1 MNTLRTPTARRLGF
15 VWSSVA
21 IVAFA
26 LAWCGLGL
34 RDAAAHGTHGRT
46 TKLDLGPKREA
57 TPPAGPRGRAQ
68 LESTRIRLLRDD
80 EARYVAELRVNNV
93 GPGALRI
100 HRVGLAPSEAWPEAP
115 PGLGVQALERDAA
128 IPPGGSR
135 SYQLSWRADS
145 ARAEQLWATVEV
157 DSDSAAPDALYYDA
171 PAQASVWADRRVGP
185 ARYLLSLLVLLPL
198 LLPICA
204 LVAQRLPALGERL
217 LRRAAIAV
225 TGAHAA
231 AALWAFARFDRG
243 FARADGNEGL
253 QMIERA
259 SLGGGLEWF
268 LALDGL
274 GAPIIAALAL
284 AAFASLAA
292 LGPSARGNGVAIASA
307 GLLLSS
313 STLFLVAQSPVL
325 LVASLGVAAAAVV
338 AMVGGASTS
347 TRAARHLAPVALLSV
362 IGVAVAGHLLA
373 HHAPSEQGALAAS
386 LPEIVRHGLHSHE
399 GEASWLGLP
408 VVRAA
413 WASAAVAALPLLGLL
428 PFHGWSSALLRDT
441 APGAAALAIASLGAI
456 GGALL
461 SRVALVLLPG
471 EAAWGA
477 PALLAL
483 SLGTALLLGLAA
495 LGEPDPRRLAGR
507 LSALSGAL
515 VVVAIASRTAQGLQ
529 AAVLLITA
537 RTLAMPLLVLTAEA
551 FSRRLGTLERREGG
565 VAATAPKLAALW
577 VLALLAASGLP
588 GGASFWGVWLGLS
601 GTVARTPSL
610 GFVAIAAVALVAL
623 AHLGGFARASK
634 QADPA
639 WRTSERLASHA
650 GKVPELFPR
659 ELVWAVPLAVALLA
673 LAVLPRSVGSTTD
686 TLVIDALP
694 ALDPPGPTQIG

>member
-231 AALWAFARFDRG
+231 VALWAFARFDRG

-386 LPEIVRHGLHSHE
+386 LPEIVRHGLHSHD

-659 ELVWAVPLAVALLA
+659 ELLWAVPLAVALLA

>member
-1 MNTLRTPTARRLGF
+1 MSTLRTASPRRLCP

-21 IVAFA
+21 LLAFA
-26 LAWCGLGL
+26 LAWCGFGL

-46 TKLDLGPKREA
+46 TKLELGPKREA

-80 EARYVAELRVNNV
+80 EARYVAELRVKNV
-93 GPGALRI
+93 GQGPLRV
-100 HRVGLAPSEAWPEAP
+100 HRVGLAASEAWPESP
-115 PGLGVQALERDAA
+115 PGLGVQALERDAP

-135 SYQLSWRADS
+135 SYQLSWRAES
-145 ARAEQLWATVEV
+145 ARAEQLQATVEV

-171 PAQASVWADRRVGP
+171 PVRASVWADRRVGP

-198 LLPICA
+198 LLPLSA
-204 LVAQRLPALGERL
+204 LVAARLPALGERL
-217 LRRAAIAV
+217 LRRAAVAV

-231 AALWAFARFDRG
+231 AALWAFVRFDRG
-243 FARADGNEGL
+243 FGRADGNEGL

-268 LALDGL
+268 LALDGVS
-274 GAPIIAALAL
+274 APIVAALAL
-284 AAFASLAA
+284 TAFASLAA
-292 LGPSARGNGVAIASA
+292 LGPSARGHGVAIASA

-313 STLFLVAQSPVL
+313 SSLFLVAQSPAL
-325 LVASLGVAAAAVV
+325 LVASLGVAAAASV
-338 AMVGGASTS
+338 AMVGAASTS
-347 TRAARHLAPVALLSV
+347 TRAARHLAPAALLSL
-362 IGVAVAGHLLA
+362 IAVAIVGHLLA
-373 HHAPSEQGALAAS
+373 HHAPSEQGALAAT
-386 LPEIVRHGLHSHE
+386 LPEIVRHGLHLHE
-399 GEASWLGLP
+399 GDASWLGLP
-408 VVRAA
+408 TPRAA
-413 WASAAVAALPLLGLL
+413 WAFAAVAALPLLGLL
-428 PFHGWSSALLRDT
+428 PFHGWSSALVRDT
-441 APGAAALAIASLGAI
+441 APGVAALAMASLGAI

-461 SRVALVLLPG
+461 LRIALVLLPG
-471 EAAWGA
+471 ESAWGT

-495 LGEPDPRRLAGR
+495 LGEPDPKRLVGR

-515 VVVAIASRTAQGLQ
+515 VVVALCSRTAQGLQ

-537 RTLAMPLLVLTAEA
+537 RTLALPLLVLTAEA
-551 FSRRLGTLERREGG
+551 FARRLGALERHTGG

-601 GTVARTPSL
+601 GVVARTPAA
-610 GFVAIAAVALVAL
+610 GFVAIAAVAVVAL
-623 AHLGGFARASK
+623 AHLGGFGRASR

-694 ALDPPGPTQIG
+694 AIDPPGPTQIG